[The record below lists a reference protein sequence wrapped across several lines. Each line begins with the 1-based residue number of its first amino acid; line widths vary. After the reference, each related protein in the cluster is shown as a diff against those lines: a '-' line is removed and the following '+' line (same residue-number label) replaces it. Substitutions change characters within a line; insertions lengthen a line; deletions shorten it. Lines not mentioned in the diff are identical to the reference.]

1 ENRAGN
7 MTAEQIRHAE
17 TIETSGN
24 DLLALINDVLDISK
38 IEAGKLELQ
47 PRRIRIS
54 PMLEKLRQ
62 GFAPAAEA
70 KGLALRCEAL
80 PGAPGDIE
88 TDPQRLEQ
96 VLRNFLSNAVKFTG
110 KGEVALSVGRAAD
123 GRLSFAVRDT
133 GVGI

>member
-1 ENRAGN
+1 
-7 MTAEQIRHAE
+7 MSTEQVRHAE

-62 GFAPAAEA
+62 GFAAAAEA
-70 KGLALRCEAL
+70 KGLELRC
-80 PGAPGDIE
+80 
-88 TDPQRLEQ
+88 
-96 VLRNFLSNAVKFTG
+96 
-110 KGEVALSVGRAAD
+110 
-123 GRLSFAVRDT
+123 
-133 GVGI
+133 